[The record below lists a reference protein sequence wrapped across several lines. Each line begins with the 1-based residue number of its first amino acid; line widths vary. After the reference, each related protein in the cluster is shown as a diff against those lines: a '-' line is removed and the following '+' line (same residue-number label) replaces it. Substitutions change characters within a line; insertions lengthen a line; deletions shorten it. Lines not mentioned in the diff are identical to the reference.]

1 MDNKERVIRIEVT
14 NDGLSKTITFS
25 LIGESVKKE
34 NKLLMPDKKTAV
46 GSTLKRSTLR
56 LEL

>member
-25 LIGESVKKE
+25 LMGESVKKE
-34 NKLLMPDKKTAV
+34 NKLQNADKAAV
-46 GSTLKRSTLR
+46 KS
-56 LEL
+56 